1 MFFFSLLQRLTLNH
15 LIYCRTR
22 LFLVLQFVY
31 FSLYFNKYHKTKVRW
46 IISII
51 SSPGEE
57 LRNGVSRE
65 DGGSVTISNTLDV
78 RLKILIID
86 DRDFRLERV
95 SVRSSIELE
104 PPKVLSLC
112 VPSQYLPQNPL
123 LDSARFPC
131 HLLDELKRLRI
142 LLACWRAKGGRELG
156 INRHC

>member
-1 MFFFSLLQRLTLNH
+1 M
-15 LIYCRTR
+15 
-22 LFLVLQFVY
+22 
-31 FSLYFNKYHKTKVRW
+31 RW
-46 IISII
+46 IFSII

-65 DGGSVTISNTLDV
+65 DEGSVTISNTLDV
-78 RLKILIID
+78 RLKILISD
-86 DRDFRLERV
+86 DRNFRLERV

-104 PPKVLSLC
+104 PPEVLSLS

-123 LDSARFPC
+123 LDSVSFLRHF
-131 HLLDELKRLRI
+131 LNELKRLRI